1 MEKHFFF
8 FVLSN
13 ALMYVTISAITLFQV
28 VVFRVERRESVELT
42 VLCLVYRGS
51 QVLLQKR
58 VKPDWQ
64 GYALPGG
71 HVEAGESIVDA
82 VIREMQEETGLR
94 IFHPRLC
101 GLKQFPI
108 DRGRYLVFLF
118 KTQDFAGQLRSSAEG
133 QMVWVERSQ
142 IPELPTVADFQELL
156 SVFDRDDLTEFQYIP
171 HHGAWDV
178 QIR

>member
-1 MEKHFFF
+1 MKTLFAAVPFSVEEYWHFVTFLEKGAFARLQRCTYRKHFSVFI
-8 FVLSN
+8 LSN
-13 ALMYVTISAITLFQV
+13 PGLYVTISAITLFQV

-58 VKPDWQ
+58 VKADWQ

-101 GLKQFPI
+101 GLKQFP
-108 DRGRYLVFLF
+108 DKSQHYEHSHHYQR
-118 KTQDFAGQLRSSAEG
+118 KRSY
-133 QMVWVERSQ
+133 SQ
-142 IPELPTVADFQELL
+142 NLL
-156 SVFDRDDLTEFQYIP
+156 
-171 HHGAWDV
+171 
-178 QIR
+178 

>member
-13 ALMYVTISAITLFQV
+13 ALMYVTIPAITLVQV

-71 HVEAGESIVDA
+71 HVEAG
-82 VIREMQEETGLR
+82 
-94 IFHPRLC
+94 
-101 GLKQFPI
+101 
-108 DRGRYLVFLF
+108 
-118 KTQDFAGQLRSSAEG
+118 
-133 QMVWVERSQ
+133 
-142 IPELPTVADFQELL
+142 
-156 SVFDRDDLTEFQYIP
+156 
-171 HHGAWDV
+171 
-178 QIR
+178 